1 MVPQQHHASWW
12 RQYLQRKKY
21 SKIVLDVLK
30 ILSDHP
36 PILLV
41 PQQHHP
47 HSAKIS
53 KKNTTKY
60 STKYSVLDKCGKGRS
75 KTTYF
80 WNILQWF
87 PDPSTPPSHYS
98 DGFKRSK
105 KVFLCITKNLKIL
118 VYYCILL
125 QGCVIIS
132 VIPPF
137 QNKTKPYFQRL
148 SGIFCDHNTDW
159 WWQDVAHCFEGTRSW
174 LKVDTR
180 DFVAL
185 TRSGFGGPNVE
196 EFVIITCFLK
206 IWGMYV

>member
-1 MVPQQHHASWW
+1 MFWKYWVIIPQSSWSLNNTILIVP
-12 RQYLQRKKY
+12 RF
-21 SKIVLDVLK
+21 
-30 ILSDHP
+30 P
-36 PILLV
+36 
-41 PQQHHP
+41 
-47 HSAKIS
+47 
-53 KKNTTKY
+53 KNTTKY

-159 WWQDVAHCFEGTRSW
+159 WWQDAAHCFEGTRSW

-180 DFVAL
+180 EFVAL
-185 TRSGFGGPNVE
+185 TRSVFGGLNVE

-206 IWGMYV
+206 IWGM